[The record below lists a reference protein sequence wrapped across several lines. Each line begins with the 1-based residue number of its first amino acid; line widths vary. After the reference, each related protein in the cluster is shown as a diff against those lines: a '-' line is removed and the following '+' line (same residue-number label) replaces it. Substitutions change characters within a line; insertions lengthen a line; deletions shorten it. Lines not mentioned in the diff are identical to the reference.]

1 MNANFIDDV
10 ILPLEV
16 LNGLSIDSSI
26 LETDGTWRSSLI
38 EYNLVDALGQMKVEL
53 RLVLVIEL
61 CVYLLC

>member
-26 LETDGTWRSSLI
+26 LETDGTWRGSLI